1 MEMDDSLFGCDYSSN
16 GGVTATGDI
25 MLIEGIDNA
34 KQSIK
39 NQLMTEKGFYPSI
52 DDEYGSEIYE
62 VLGEDFEEPSVDA
75 LVVYIQNSLLEN
87 ERVKDILSIDPFVT
101 VDKKLVMMINV
112 ELVNGTEESLN
123 IEFEGIE

>member
-1 MEMDDSLFGCDYSSN
+1 MDDSLFGCDYSSN